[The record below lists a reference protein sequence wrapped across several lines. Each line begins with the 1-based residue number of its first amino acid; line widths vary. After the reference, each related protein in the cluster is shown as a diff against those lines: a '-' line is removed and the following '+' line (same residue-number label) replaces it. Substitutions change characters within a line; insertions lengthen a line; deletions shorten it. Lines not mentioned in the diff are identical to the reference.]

1 MTREMKTHPN
11 SILMSEIEGRSERG
25 NITGL
30 NGLLLGLAKK
40 RGFDAICL
48 MGEIP
53 DYLSGVPFPYPRA
66 SRAILEILTQ
76 IFGIEIDYSPIDEMA
91 LQVDEIISGIY
102 AKLPPDIKEKIEQR
116 KLGRLSSNETIT
128 EEDEMWLKEHLDELL
143 KGGKG
148 DDRPS

>member
-1 MTREMKTHPN
+1 MKTHPN